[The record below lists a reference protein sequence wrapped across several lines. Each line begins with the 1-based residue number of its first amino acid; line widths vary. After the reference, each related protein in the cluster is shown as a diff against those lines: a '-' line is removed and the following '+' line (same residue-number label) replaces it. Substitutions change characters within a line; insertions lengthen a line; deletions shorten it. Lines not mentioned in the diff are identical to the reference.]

1 MEIVAFVVI
10 AIVVI
15 VVVILLPRRKKSQQ
29 PHDNQPHLQHEH
41 RTGRARALRDRLR
54 SKTPRD

>member
-1 MEIVAFVVI
+1 MEIIVLVVI

-15 VVVILLPRRKKSQQ
+15 AVIVVIPRRKKSQK
-29 PHDNQPHLQHEH
+29 PHDSAPHLDHER

-54 SKTPRD
+54 SKTPDN